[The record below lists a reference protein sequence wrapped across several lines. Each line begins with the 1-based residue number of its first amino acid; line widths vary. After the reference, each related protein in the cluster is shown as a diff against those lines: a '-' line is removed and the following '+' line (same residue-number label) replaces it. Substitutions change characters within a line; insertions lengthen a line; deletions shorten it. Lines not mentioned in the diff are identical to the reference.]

1 MKLKHLFLSALV
13 VGSLASCSKDDDG
26 PNEPIYQQIET
37 SLSISTTS
45 NSGTILKS
53 SVEVGKAEAGEASE
67 RTIKTLTAVVF
78 YEDGTFAS
86 TKTVTDPKQDK
97 NFNTSID
104 GIVVKVAATEAGQV
118 STTKLK
124 VFLLAN
130 ITVPTAALADYDAFI
145 ASSFNGIADYS
156 FDEVMSGNEYLPMSS
171 QELEVTNLLAGTAYN
186 NRVEGSGNVAKF
198 TSNEAGSENMVLVE
212 KDGKYAP
219 GDDVYSPA
227 NRISLTRYVARVQ
240 LESLEVNFGNN
251 YEDAAFTL
259 TSVSVANASNASLYV
274 ENAGNL
280 QPADFYTGN
289 DAFYRGYPADINRAD
304 YYLARSTYSQNVF
317 SKVYGTI
324 EKNVVNDGIK
334 MGKDGVAS
342 VQFKDRTTN
351 KPEENNNM
359 MAQFY
364 VFEFQKVATTADNGQ
379 NLPSTANSEI
389 NTMLIIT
396 GLWYNG
402 PVKEERSF
410 RIPIRHTAADK
421 DFQVKRNYIYKVH
434 ATLTGEGTNN
444 PDKSMLN
451 ACLSFSIDVQPWQ
464 VIKQV
469 EDDVN

>member
-1 MKLKHLFLSALV
+1 MKLKHLFLTALV

-37 SLSISTTS
+37 GLSISTTS

-53 SVEVGKAEAGEASE
+53 SVDDGDAEAGEASE

-78 YEDGTFAS
+78 YEDGTFAT

-130 ITVPTAALADYDAFI
+130 ITVPTTVLANYTTFVG
-145 ASSFNGIADYS
+145 SSFSGIINYS
-156 FDEVMSGNEYLPMSS
+156 FDKVMNKEQFLPMSS
-171 QELEVTNLLAGTAYN
+171 QELEVTDLLAGTAYN
-186 NRVEGSGNVAKF
+186 NRVEGSGTVSEY
-198 TSNEAGSENMVLVE
+198 TSNATDSKDKVLVKE
-212 KDGKYAP
+212 GDKYVPGIVEYTPKD
-219 GDDVYSPA
+219 
-227 NRISLTRYVARVQ
+227 RISLTRYVARVQ
-240 LESLEVNFGNN
+240 LESLAVDFGKN
-251 YEDAAFTL
+251 YEDAVFTL
-259 TSVSVANASNASLYV
+259 TSVSIANASNTSLYV
-274 ENAGNL
+274 ENKGSL
-280 QPADFYTGN
+280 QPADFYTG
-289 DAFYRGYPADINRAD
+289 DGAFYRGYPAEINRAD
-304 YYLARSTYSQNVF
+304 YYLARSTYENDVF

-324 EKNVVNDGIK
+324 ENAVVGSGIK

-342 VQFKDRTTN
+342 VQFKDQTTN
-351 KPEENNNM
+351 KTEESNE

-364 VFEFQKVATTADNGQ
+364 VFEFQNVAVTSDGESD
-379 NLPSTANSEI
+379 LPSTANSEI

-396 GLWYNG
+396 GLWDNG
-402 PVKEERSF
+402 PIKEERSF

>member
-1 MKLKHLFLSALV
+1 MKLKHLFLTALV
-13 VGSLASCSKDDDG
+13 VSSLASCSKDDDG

-37 SLSISTTS
+37 GLSISTTS

-53 SVEVGKAEAGEASE
+53 SVDEGDAEAGEASE

-78 YEDGTFAS
+78 YEDGTFAT

-130 ITVPTAALADYDAFI
+130 ITVPTTVLANYTTFVG
-145 ASSFNGIADYS
+145 SSFSGIINYS
-156 FDEVMSGNEYLPMSS
+156 FDKVMNKEQFLPMSS
-171 QELEVTNLLAGTAYN
+171 QELEVTDLLAGTAYN
-186 NRVEGSGNVAKF
+186 NRVEGSGTVSEY
-198 TSNEAGSENMVLVE
+198 TSNATDSKDKVLVKE
-212 KDGKYAP
+212 GDKYVPGTVEYTPKD
-219 GDDVYSPA
+219 
-227 NRISLTRYVARVQ
+227 RISLTRYVARVQ
-240 LESLEVNFGNN
+240 LESLAVDFGKN
-251 YEDAAFTL
+251 YEDAVFTL
-259 TSVSVANASNASLYV
+259 TSVSIANASNTSLYV
-274 ENAGNL
+274 ENKGSL
-280 QPADFYTGN
+280 QPADFYTG
-289 DAFYRGYPADINRAD
+289 DGAFYRGYPAEINRAD
-304 YYLARSTYSQNVF
+304 YYLARSTYENDVF

-324 EKNVVNDGIK
+324 ESAVVGSGIK

-342 VQFKDRTTN
+342 VQFKDQTTN
-351 KPEENNNM
+351 KTEESNE

-364 VFEFQKVATTADNGQ
+364 VFEFQNVAVTSDGESD
-379 NLPSTANSEI
+379 LPSTANSEI

-396 GLWYNG
+396 GLWDNG
-402 PVKEERSF
+402 PIKEERSF